1 MKAASSPKQQSVDA
15 MKTNR
20 NLMNRRRFPIR
31 GQRRLRF
38 RKRKTTFQQRKP
50 QRHKHESTTHFQ

>member
-1 MKAASSPKQQSVDA
+1 
-15 MKTNR
+15 MKTNC